1 MFQLGHFI
9 RIMCLDTE
17 GWYKN
22 QRKIDLWLENR
33 HNEFGLVNF
42 HVSSK
47 KSKNLYFDW
56 LLLSNTYKDLDEKVL
71 KS

>member
-17 GWYKN
+17 GWCKN